1 MKTNTEWVLSSQL
14 ANPGK
19 GLVFEEV
26 LRRIRQMDYLLYPS
40 EDGSASEGHDF
51 QHSFILRTKIIKQVR
66 EIFIQGFRK
75 KGDQHVHSGSVW
87 PWHLG
92 GRHVKGL
99 LASAPKE
106 RGV

>member
-19 GLVFEEV
+19 GLAFEEV

-75 KGDQHVHSGSVW
+75 KRGPACAQRVSMALA
-87 PWHLG
+87 P
-92 GRHVKGL
+92 GRKTCQRIISI
-99 LASAPKE
+99 SA
-106 RGV
+106 

>member
-19 GLVFEEV
+19 GLVFEV

-51 QHSFILRTKIIKQVR
+51 QHSFILRTKSIKKVR
-66 EIFIQGFRK
+66 EIHSRFQK
-75 KGDQHVHSGSVW
+75 KRGS
-87 PWHLG
+87 
-92 GRHVKGL
+92 
-99 LASAPKE
+99 ACT
-106 RGV
+106 